1 MLPSGHPYYDIVL
14 NIARRLVTTNQ
25 DFPGMASHKWT
36 IWIVKNDEK
45 NAFVLP
51 VSENRTAHVRLPDK
65 SVYWKFIFFI
75 SHPKQMLWVLKRT
88 VSMRRFF

>member
-1 MLPSGHPYYDIVL
+1 MLPSGHPFYDIVL

-51 VSENRTAHVRLPDK
+51 VSANRTAHVIIKDSGFKLAHDSTEK
-65 SVYWKFIFFI
+65 
-75 SHPKQMLWVLKRT
+75 
-88 VSMRRFF
+88 